1 MAEKMEKCKVLGKIN
16 KSFGHYD
23 YSTIPC
29 QFNRHIRENASGK
42 VKEKNKNTSKTIKL
56 AFS

>member
-1 MAEKMEKCKVLGKIN
+1 MAEKMEKCKVLGKVN

-29 QFNRHIRENASGK
+29 QFNRHIRENAS
-42 VKEKNKNTSKTIKL
+42 
-56 AFS
+56 